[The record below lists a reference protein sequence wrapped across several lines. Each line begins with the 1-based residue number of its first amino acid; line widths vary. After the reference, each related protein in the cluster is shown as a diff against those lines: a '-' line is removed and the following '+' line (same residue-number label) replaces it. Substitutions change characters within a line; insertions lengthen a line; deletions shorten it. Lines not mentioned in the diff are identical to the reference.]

1 MSIQKS
7 TFVAGFAMFSMFFGS
22 GNLVFPMILGA
33 AAGEDLLVTI
43 IPWTLTA
50 VFIPLIGLFGMIQA
64 GGDRHVYFNRLPK
77 KVTFSL
83 TFMLLALIG
92 PFGVVPRC
100 ITVSYGGFAHMFP
113 QLPLWAFSAVFSII
127 ILLLIWNSNKIIDI
141 IGKVLTP
148 LKLGGIALL
157 ILVGAWS
164 SPPLGPSHHT
174 TQELLSLSL
183 KSGYNTM
190 DLLAGFFFAG
200 PIMLYLKKHSGNDR
214 RNLLKQGVWA
224 SIIAGFILSVVYLG
238 LINLAA
244 HYSREL
250 IHVAP
255 ESMLAAVTQKA
266 LGDYATPITSLVI
279 AFSCLATATILSSIW
294 ADFMRDQLLQKKI
307 SRLASI
313 IISIALA
320 FSMSLLG
327 FDQIATILSTVLK
340 WIYPLLLIYGIYKLI
355 DYVKAKQ

>member
-113 QLPLWAFSAVFSII
+113 QLPLWAFSAVFSCL
-127 ILLLIWNSNKIIDI
+127 ILLLIWNSSKIVGI
-141 IGKVLTP
+141 IGKILTP
-148 LKLGGIALL
+148 FKLGGIVLL
-157 ILVGAWS
+157 ILIGVWVA
-164 SPPLGPSHHT
+164 PPLSSSRLT
-174 TQELLSLSL
+174 TQEILSLSL

-190 DLLAGFFFAG
+190 DLLGTFFFAG
-200 PIMLYLKKHSGNDR
+200 PIMLYLKKHTGDDR
-214 RNLLKQGVWA
+214 RNLLKQGLWA
-224 SIIAGFILSVVYLG
+224 SVIAGIILSVVYFG

-244 HYSREL
+244 RYSSEL
-250 IHVAP
+250 IDVAP
-255 ESMLAAVTQKA
+255 EAMLVTVTQKA
-266 LGDYATPITSLVI
+266 LGNYAAPITSLVI

-294 ADFMRDQLLQKKI
+294 ADFMNDELLQKKI
-307 SRLASI
+307 SRPASI
-313 IISIALA
+313 IISIMIA
-320 FSMSLLG
+320 FAMSLLG
-327 FDQIATILSTVLK
+327 FGQIATILGAVLK
-340 WIYPLLLIYGIYKLI
+340 WIYPFLLIYGIYKLI
-355 DYVKAKQ
+355 DYAKTK